1 MDRPQLAAD
10 ILGSLVRNN
19 ENRPGQQSSLER
31 AEIFI
36 HLGLAFRDM
45 GDRRA
50 AKNWFRIALKEP
62 HLSPRVKALAQAE
75 LEQTLTMQ

>member
-1 MDRPQLAAD
+1 MGRPQLAAE
-10 ILGSLVRNN
+10 ILGSLVRNI
-19 ENRPGQQSSLER
+19 ENGSGQRSALER

-50 AKNWFRIALKEP
+50 AENWFRIALKEP
-62 HLSPRVKALAQAE
+62 DLSTRVSALARAE
-75 LEQTLTMQ
+75 LEKTLTMQ